1 MLKRSIKIT
10 FRLNA
15 KEQQSLV
22 KQVNKSGLS
31 QEGYLRSL
39 INGYVPKE
47 FAPSRLFFHDAG
59 ATLYRQQ
66 PEPDCGQG
74 QHYRAY

>member
-15 KEQQSLV
+15 KEQQFIAKRV
-22 KQVNKSGLS
+22 KKSGLS
-31 QEGYLRSL
+31 QEAFIRSL

-47 FAPSRLFFHDAG
+47 LPLKSRTIF
-59 ATLYRQQ
+59 
-66 PEPDCGQG
+66 P
-74 QHYRAY
+74 